1 MKDIDKIK
9 KEPMLTYEQLL
20 MDTEFIKQRLD
31 AAERKITEQTQI
43 MNQLNEELV
52 CRMNKKNFGKR
63 KPTLAEPSEISMIYD
78 MLKQARELGLE
89 AEVVM
94 FALIA
99 MRHNPTLTLIE
110 AMERGMEEWI
120 K

>member
-1 MKDIDKIK
+1 MSSIDKIK
-9 KEPMLTYEQLL
+9 KEPVLTYEQLL

-31 AAERKITEQTQI
+31 VAERKITEQTQI

-52 CRMNKKNFGKR
+52 CRMNKKNFGTP
-63 KPTLAEPSEISMIYD
+63 KPKLAEPSEISSIFN

-99 MRHNPTLTLIE
+99 MRHDPTLTILE